1 MIRAA
6 AAAPAALP
14 LAVTADTAAGAPA
27 ARELARR
34 LDLPFLPRGD
44 TGAELLLRLTTE
56 RLELHDVA
64 LAQVLAVQISARDL
78 ARGRLLNRDP
88 LGRALGRGAHHVID
102 ATAGLGG
109 DSVLLAARCTVTA
122 IERHAAVAALLGD
135 GVRRAERD
143 GLLDAAR
150 ITVVHGDAR
159 RLLPD
164 LAAHADA
171 VYLDPMFPPKRK
183 RSAAVRKEQR
193 LLRALVGDDADAADL
208 LAIARACSPRVIVKR
223 PAHADPLA
231 PQPTASY
238 TGKLV
243 RYDVYR
249 ARG

>member
-6 AAAPAALP
+6 AVAPTALA
-14 LAVTADTAAGAPA
+14 LAVTADDAYVPA
-27 ARELARR
+27 ARNLARA
-34 LDLPFLPRGD
+34 LNLPFLPSAA
-44 TGAELLLRLTTE
+44 GADLLLRPTAE
-56 RLELHDVA
+56 RLELYDPS
-64 LAQVLAVQISARDL
+64 LRLVLAVQISPRDL

-88 LGRALGRGAHHVID
+88 LGRALGRGTHHVID

-122 IERHAAVAALLGD
+122 IERHAAVAALLSD
-135 GVRRAERD
+135 GVRRAECG
-143 GLLDAAR
+143 GLLDAGR
-150 ITVVHGDAR
+150 ITVLHGDAR

-164 LAAHADA
+164 LGAHADA

-193 LLRALVGDDADAADL
+193 LLRALVGDDTDAAEL
-208 LAIARACSPRVIVKR
+208 LDIARACCRRVIVKR
-223 PAHADPLA
+223 PAHADPLT

-238 TGKLV
+238 PGKLV

-249 ARG
+249 GHG